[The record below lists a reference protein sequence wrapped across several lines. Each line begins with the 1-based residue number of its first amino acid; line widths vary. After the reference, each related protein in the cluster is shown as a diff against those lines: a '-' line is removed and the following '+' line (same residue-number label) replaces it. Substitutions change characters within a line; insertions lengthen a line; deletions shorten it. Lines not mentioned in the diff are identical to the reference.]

1 LPAVAAKEAPVRQSL
16 LRGALVCVL
25 VAPVVA
31 ACVVPPEPGASVPP
45 EASVVE
51 ADARALA
58 YGRTAGEILENPQ
71 LRDKVRALFGADWA
85 APTPGVGK
93 LSAPA
98 AQYFELG
105 GPVRMVR
112 IGDANYI
119 AVTGCARQAC
129 SGRRGLLLIRE
140 GGEQLM
146 ARLDE
151 GGFSHHYA
159 YGPGM
164 TPGPSGAAGGP
175 AGAGVMLGSALRA
188 LERVSDDSPFPRPAP

>member
-1 LPAVAAKEAPVRQSL
+1 MVIAIRCGKEAPVRHSM
-16 LRGALVCVL
+16 LRGVLVCLL

-31 ACVVPPEPGASVPP
+31 GCVVPPEPGSSAPP
-45 EASVVE
+45 EADVVA

-58 YGRTAGEILENPQ
+58 YGSSAGEILENPQ

-140 GGEQLM
+140 GGDQLM

-159 YGPGM
+159 YGPDVV
-164 TPGPSGAAGGP
+164 GGP
-175 AGAGVMLGSALRA
+175 AGAAVVLDSALRA
-188 LERVSDDSPFPRPAP
+188 LVRASNGSPFPRPGP